1 MFSDPKFWV
10 AFAFIAFIAAV
21 FKPIKN
27 ILVVNLDGKI
37 SEIKNKIDESEKI
50 KSEALET
57 LSEIK
62 MRQKDINKEIKLIN
76 DEANN
81 KIGLIQKNAEIK
93 LKDQIEK
100 KQSLAKE
107 KIEQLTRDANLQ
119 VQQHITST
127 SIEAT
132 ISLLQ
137 SNLDKNEKQN
147 LINVSIN
154 ELNSAL
160 KN

>member
-21 FKPIKN
+21 FKPVKN
-27 ILVVNLDGKI
+27 ILVVSLDNKI
-37 SEIKNKIDESEKI
+37 TEIKNKIDEAEKL
-50 KSEALET
+50 KNEALET

-62 MRQKDINKEIKLIN
+62 IRQKDINKEIKLIN

-81 KIGLIQKNAEIK
+81 KINSIKKNAETK

-100 KQSLAKE
+100 KQLQALS
-107 KIEQLTRDANLQ
+107 KIDQLTRDANYSIQ
-119 VQQHITST
+119 NHITLTAINSV
-127 SIEAT
+127 SQ
-132 ISLLQ
+132 LLEKK
-137 SNLDKNEKQN
+137 LDQQNKQD
-147 LINVSIN
+147 LIN
-154 ELNSAL
+154 NSVKEFEKLL